1 MTIYKPE
8 RASNRV
14 LHRFEPVHC
23 GIFFASKERKVH
35 SVDLA
40 IIGGA
45 VAPIDLPN
53 PISRL
58 AN

>member
-1 MTIYKPE
+1 VTIYKPE

-14 LHRFEPVHC
+14 LHRFEPVHF

-45 VAPIDLPN
+45 VAPN
-53 PISRL
+53 
-58 AN
+58 